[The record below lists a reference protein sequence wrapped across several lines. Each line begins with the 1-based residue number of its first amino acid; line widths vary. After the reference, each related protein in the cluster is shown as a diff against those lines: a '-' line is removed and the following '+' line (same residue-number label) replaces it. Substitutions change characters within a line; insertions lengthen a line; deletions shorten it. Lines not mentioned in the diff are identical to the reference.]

1 MMARI
6 MDSMRLSY
14 LNCAM
19 RRAAVAGGALSIVAL
34 AGAGCESGSA
44 PAERIPA
51 TFPGMFLL
59 QTIDG
64 RALPTGIALIP
75 SGTTMLV
82 GFGYLSFEL
91 NPGQLTF
98 SATGSASGTPVI
110 LGNFSPAYAAAD
122 SFSTEDGLRGRVWS
136 DTAELLTTKATLG
149 EHRWRYE
156 RPAAT
161 P

>member
-1 MMARI
+1 MNP
-6 MDSMRLSY
+6 MRQSSLSR
-14 LNCAM
+14 AV
-19 RRAAVAGGALSIVAL
+19 RRAGVSGALSLAAL
-34 AGAGCESGSA
+34 APSGCESSSA

-64 RALPTGIALIP
+64 KVLPTGIALVP
-75 SGTTMLV
+75 SGTTLLV
-82 GFGYLSFEL
+82 GFGDLSFES

-110 LGNFSPAYAAAD
+110 LANFSPAYAVGD
-122 SFSTEDGLRGRVWS
+122 SFSTDDGLRGRVWG
-136 DTAELLTTKATLG
+136 DTAELLTAKAIFG
-149 EHRWRYE
+149 EHRWRYL